1 MTPTPRIAIGSRVR
15 KSPFWNATIAAG
27 ATEFTVYN
35 HMYMPTSYG
44 DPEAEYRRLT
54 ETVAIWDVA
63 AERQVEIAGPDARDL
78 TQRLCARDIM
88 SCQPGRARYAP
99 MCDHEGHLINDP
111 VVLCLDNDRFWFSIA
126 DSDVLLWAKAVAGE
140 RGADVDVFEPDVSP
154 LAVQGP
160 HAAALAADLF
170 GPELIGSL
178 GMFHHT
184 FVDLGGIPV
193 VLCRSGWSKQ
203 GGFEMFLTD
212 GSLGDELWR
221 RVTEAGEKHGLGPGT
236 PNQQE
241 RIESGLLSFGSDT
254 DPRTDPIEA
263 GLGAFVSLDMDHD
276 FIGRDALRSRMA
288 DGTARRVIV
297 NVEFDGDT
305 PRCENPWDVSIDGHH
320 VGRVRNAVWSPRMSK
335 VIGLALLPTAI
346 AGPGTRLDVATPD
359 GQCTARISETPFG
372 TVQG

>member
-1 MTPTPRIAIGSRVR
+1 MTTAPHIAIGSRVR

-88 SCQPGRARYAP
+88 SCRPGRARYAP

-111 VVLCLDNDRFWFSIA
+111 VVLCLDDDRFWLSIT
-126 DSDVLLWAKAVAGE
+126 DSDVLLWARAVAGE

-160 HAAALAADLF
+160 CAADLACDLF
-170 GPELIGSL
+170 GRGLVESL

-184 FVDLGGIPV
+184 FVDLAGIPL

-203 GGFEMFLTD
+203 GGFELFLTD
-212 GSLGDELWR
+212 GSRGDELWNT
-221 RVTEAGEKHGLGPGT
+221 VEVAGEKYGIGPGA

-241 RIESGLLSFGSDT
+241 RIESGLLSYGSDT
-254 DPRTDPIEA
+254 DSDTDPVEA
-263 GLGAFVSLDMDHD
+263 GLGAFVSIDMEHD
-276 FIGRDALRSRMA
+276 FIGKAAVRARIA
-288 DGTARRVIV
+288 DSTARHVIV
-297 NVEFDGDT
+297 NVAFDSDV
-305 PRCENPWDVSIDGHH
+305 PPCENPWDASIDGTPA
-320 VGRVRNAVWSPRMSK
+320 GRVHNAVWSPRLSRA
-335 VIGLALLPTAI
+335 IGLALVPVDVAV
-346 AGPGTRLDVATPD
+346 PGNRLVVATPN
-359 GQCTARISETPFG
+359 GRREATISEARFG
-372 TVQG
+372 DVQ